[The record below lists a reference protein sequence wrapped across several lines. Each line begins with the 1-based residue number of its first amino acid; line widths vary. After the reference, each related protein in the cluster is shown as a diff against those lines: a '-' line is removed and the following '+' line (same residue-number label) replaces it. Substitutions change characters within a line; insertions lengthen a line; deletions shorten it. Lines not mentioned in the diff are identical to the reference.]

1 MADGTG
7 VFGWIGVVVRRWPW
21 AVVGF
26 WIALTAVLSMTFPS
40 LTEMAAKRPVPIL
53 PPDAPVLQ
61 TTKQISEA
69 YHQNG
74 SENENVLLVVL
85 TDDNGLNPS
94 DLTTY
99 RTLAE
104 NLRPDTRD
112 IVLLQD
118 FVRTPALRDAMT
130 SKDHKAWYLPM
141 VLSGGVGTPEL
152 HEGFGRV
159 ADIVKKSVAGTT
171 LTAHLTGPAAT
182 GDDLMYIGIRDM
194 HVIETAVVVMVLV
207 ILFVI
212 YRNLLTMMLPL
223 MTIGLSVGVAQA
235 LVSGVAQLGLGVST
249 QTITLMTTMMFG
261 AGIDYAVFL
270 ISRYHDYLRQGLDS
284 DDAVERALTSIGKV
298 IAGSAAT
305 VAVTFLGMIFTKL
318 GAFRNVGPALAIS
331 IAVALFAAV
340 TFLPALM
347 VLAGR
352 RNWIKPRRDLTGHFW
367 RVTGIRIVRKPI
379 IHLAGSLTVLLILA
393 VCGMFARFN
402 YDDSKTLPDSVES
415 SVGYSTLAEHFP
427 LNATIPEYLVVHSSE
442 DLRKRP
448 ALVEL
453 KQMEQRVSQLP
464 DIAAIHPAPVPSAK
478 SNDKKSAA
486 SGELLPRHDKG
497 SSSGNKDLEG
507 AEGFPNVAALLY
519 SVSASGNVDL
529 TPDLSSLDLPPGVT
543 LPTAPPEK
551 KKEVDDTNTFVN
563 TVRGLGFAMS
573 VDIAEIANTVGSA
586 PVTVLDVVA
595 TANRDGGALKKMSE
609 FAEQLSSFPDEPSIE
624 AASREVR
631 RIVENARTEIRS
643 LSNDPPSAKDA
654 AAPPPKD
661 PHNYADAIQQMIDE
675 VKALI
680 KDTSQTGGGL
690 NSALTAFISP
700 DGHTARYLVQTKLN
714 PFATEAFSQ
723 IREIT
728 DAARGPH
735 PRALMKEASIS
746 ASGVTAMLRDT
757 RAYYGDDINLI
768 IVMTILIV
776 FLILVAILRAV
787 VAPLYLIA
795 SVVLSY
801 LSALGL
807 GVIVFQFML
816 GQPLTWS
823 IPGLTF
829 IVLVAMG
836 ADYNLLLISRLRE
849 ESPHGIRSGVIQTV
863 RSTGG
868 VITAAGVI
876 FAASMF
882 GMLFASISTLVQCGF
897 IIGTGLLLD
906 TFLVR
911 TITVPAIAVLVGK
924 WNWWP
929 SKPPPPAA
937 RERPIPLSQAD
948 AQPAVEVETKAET
961 EPEPAPVVDAA
972 PESDA
977 APETDA
983 EPTPENGSE
992 PEADLGPTLVAHAV
1006 PTPEAHL
1013 VPTPEVHAVP
1023 TPEVGAESL
1032 TGPENGMP
1040 VHIEDDP
1047 DTDAIR
1053 MSTEVVDESDPDTVV
1068 LRW

>member
-1 MADGTG
+1 M
-7 VFGWIGVVVRRWPW
+7 IVRRWPW

-26 WIALTAVLSMTFPS
+26 WVALTAVLSVTFPS

-53 PPDAPVLQ
+53 PSDAPVLQ
-61 TTKQISEA
+61 TTKLISDA
-69 YHQNG
+69 YHQAG

-99 RTLAE
+99 RNLAQ

-112 IVLLQD
+112 IVMLQD
-118 FVRTPALRDAMT
+118 FVKTPALRDAMT

-159 ADIVKKSVAGTT
+159 AEIVKKSVAGTT

-194 HVIETAVVVMVLV
+194 HVIEGAVVTMVLV

-212 YRNLLTMMLPL
+212 YRNILTMMLPL
-223 MTIGLSVGVAQA
+223 VTIGLSVGVAQA

-270 ISRYHDYLRQGLDS
+270 ISRYHDYLRQGMDS
-284 DDAVERALTSIGKV
+284 DEAVEKALTSIGKV

-331 IAVALFAAV
+331 IAVALVAAV

-352 RNWIKPRRDLTGHFW
+352 RNWIKPRRDLTGRFW
-367 RVTGIRIVRKPI
+367 RLTGIRIVRKPI
-379 IHLAGSLTVLLILA
+379 AHLAASLTVLLILA
-393 VCGMFARFN
+393 GCAMFARFN
-402 YDDSKTLPDSVES
+402 YDDSKTLPRSVES
-415 SVGYSTLAEHFP
+415 SVGYDTLAQHFP

-448 ALVEL
+448 NLVEL
-453 KQMEQRVSQLP
+453 KQMEQRVGALP
-464 DIAAIHPAPVPSAK
+464 DVAAIRPAPVASTKSDNKKTVSDGHAAKQKDAK
-478 SNDKKSAA
+478 S
-486 SGELLPRHDKG
+486 
-497 SSSGNKDLEG
+497 GNGDLDG
-507 AEGFPNVAALLY
+507 IEGFPNVAALLY
-519 SVSASGNVDL
+519 SVSASGNVDM
-529 TPDLSSLDLPPGVT
+529 TPDLSSLNLPPGVT
-543 LPTAPPEK
+543 LPPSAKPAPEK
-551 KKEVDDTNTFVN
+551 HLDDTSMFVD

-573 VDIAEIANTVGSA
+573 VDIAEIANTVDAS

-609 FAEQLSSFPDEPSIE
+609 YAEQLSSFPDQPSLA
-624 AASREVR
+624 AASQEVR
-631 RIVENARTEIRS
+631 RIIEDARAEIRS
-643 LSNDPPSAKDA
+643 LSGDGSTARPSPAEVKT
-654 AAPPPKD
+654 PRT
-661 PHNYADAIQQMIDE
+661 YAEAIQQMIDE
-675 VKALI
+675 VKALT
-680 KDTSQTGGGL
+680 KDNSQDGGGL
-690 NSALTAFISP
+690 NSALTAFISS
-700 DGHTARYLVQTKLN
+700 DGHTARYLVQTNLN
-714 PFATEAFSQ
+714 PFATEAFNQ
-723 IREIT
+723 IRQIT

-735 PRALMKEASIS
+735 PGPLMRDASIS

-776 FLILVAILRAV
+776 FGILVAILRAV

-801 LSALGL
+801 LSALGV
-807 GVIVFQFML
+807 GVVVFQFIL

-849 ESPHGIRSGVIQTV
+849 ESPHGIKSGVIQTV

-897 IIGTGLLLD
+897 IIGTGLLID

-911 TITVPAIAVLVGK
+911 TITVPAVAVLVGK

-929 SKPPPPAA
+929 SKPPPPAPKEKVATTVPA
-937 RERPIPLSQAD
+937 RAD
-948 AQPAVEVETKAET
+948 AGATNGQQAVR
-961 EPEPAPVVDAA
+961 AA
-972 PESDA
+972 
-977 APETDA
+977 
-983 EPTPENGSE
+983 
-992 PEADLGPTLVAHAV
+992 
-1006 PTPEAHL
+1006 
-1013 VPTPEVHAVP
+1013 
-1023 TPEVGAESL
+1023 
-1032 TGPENGMP
+1032 
-1040 VHIEDDP
+1040 
-1047 DTDAIR
+1047 
-1053 MSTEVVDESDPDTVV
+1053 DTVAV
-1068 LRW
+1068 HY